1 MVQLVVLLV
10 IVGVVTFLVGA
21 ALGASGYRYF
31 LKRDPVRLEQWADEV
46 RAAKEAAVRRF
57 K

>member
-10 IVGVVTFLVGA
+10 IAFLVGA